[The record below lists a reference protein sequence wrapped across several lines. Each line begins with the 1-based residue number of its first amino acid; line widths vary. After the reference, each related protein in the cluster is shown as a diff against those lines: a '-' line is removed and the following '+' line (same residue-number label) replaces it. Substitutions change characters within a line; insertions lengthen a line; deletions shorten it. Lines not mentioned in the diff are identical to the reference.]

1 MQLQQSH
8 NCPQQNVLVCF
19 PSYSSMSPCQTLVL
33 WQNCSQAASLIY
45 LPIGCSTVINEKE
58 ALAARLLE

>member
-1 MQLQQSH
+1 MDA
-8 NCPQQNVLVCF
+8 
-19 PSYSSMSPCQTLVL
+19 YL

>member
-1 MQLQQSH
+1 MDA
-8 NCPQQNVLVCF
+8 
-19 PSYSSMSPCQTLVL
+19 YL

-45 LPIGCSTVINEKE
+45 LPIGCSTEINEKE